1 MAEFALKRAGPTDMA
16 ALRTLVANLGEGL
29 GALLLT
35 AEDGIRTGDAT
46 ELHLV
51 QQMTA
56 ERDSLVDTLRR
67 RVIAAERGL
76 SGADQELLYGL
87 TSLFE
92 RIVWLLRRFTAAA
105 ADQAERRASAEA

>member
-1 MAEFALKRAGPTDMA
+1 MT

-35 AEDGIRTGDAT
+35 AEDGVRTGDAT
-46 ELHLV
+46 ELQLV

-67 RVIAAERGL
+67 RVMATERGL

-105 ADQAERRASAEA
+105 ADQAERRAAAEA